1 MKKGLSITFRFRE
14 AGSRNRVAFCQVLL
28 VHSKSFSPRP
38 FRGSLGKISSIHIWC
53 ASQMV
58 DRPSVSKTLNCQQDF
73 MVLLKCEACNY
84 FNFMSFLFSSKRLFF
99 FFFWNKGIKNPIQSI
114 TPWPLEIPQVSRKSP
129 LVFNFIS
136 KYKTTNITKLY
147 FLKTM
152 LLGIQFSFERNKYL
166 QNYGAGLKRTI
177 KMLLSILC

>member
-99 FFFWNKGIKNPIQSI
+99 FFLKQGNKKSYTINYTLASWNPTGFKKI
-114 TPWPLEIPQVSRKSP
+114 TSC
-129 LVFNFIS
+129 F
-136 KYKTTNITKLY
+136 
-147 FLKTM
+147 
-152 LLGIQFSFERNKYL
+152 
-166 QNYGAGLKRTI
+166 
-177 KMLLSILC
+177 